1 MGRARD
7 ALGSYEQALRI
18 DPAHTNALA
27 WQSRAQAQLGDNGQD
42 AAPGR
47 IKSYSHPEK

>member
-18 DPAHTNALA
+18 DPVHAVAHAG
-27 WQSRAQAQLGDNGQD
+27 QSRAQAQLGGNGQD
-42 AAPGR
+42 AAPGMT
-47 IKSYSHPEK
+47 KP